1 MMSDG
6 RVRPNLIIFFQ
17 YLRLCCPQKGQTR
30 LKWCLYYHRGT
41 VNISDWVVPRQKN
54 YQKLDFFL
62 RNWIISNTIF
72 KNWVVPYGHFKK
84 SSGSMEPLEP
94 PLTAPLILLSLFF
107 CKISLQMIGE
117 CHGKAIIDPLF
128 MVYDNKQMP
137 KNE

>member
-1 MMSDG
+1 MMQQASDYMIHPFWKHPDLVLNIKRISKNFG
-6 RVRPNLIIFFQ
+6 STKMILEIFVIQIQFWKWFQ
-17 YLRLCCPQKGQTR
+17 TIEVQF
-30 LKWCLYYHRGT
+30 
-41 VNISDWVVPRQKN
+41 N
-54 YQKLDFFL
+54 
-62 RNWIISNTIF
+62 RNWNISNTTF